1 MYQWF
6 GGFILKDNSRRIED
20 LDLLQRNLNYNFI
33 DLELLETALTHTSYA
48 NENNIHESKSN
59 ERLEFLGDSIISLV
73 VSEYLYNKYPFYPE
87 GELTKIRAKVVC
99 EKTLAHAA
107 EKIDLGSFLYLGKG
121 EENTGGRE
129 RNSILADA
137 FEGLVG
143 AIFLDS
149 SYQLVTKLL
158 IDNFEADIVHAVA
171 KGDLFTDFKTELQEK
186 LQRATKGKLDYH
198 VFKETGPD
206 HNKIFYVHVRID
218 EEIIGSGMGRNKKAA
233 EQMAAKEAL
242 ILMDEDYD

>member
-1 MYQWF
+1 MK
-6 GGFILKDNSRRIED
+6 GNSRRNEE
-20 LDLLQRNLNYNFI
+20 LNLLQENLSYKFMEI
-33 DLELLETALTHTSYA
+33 ELLETALTHTSYA

-99 EKTLAHAA
+99 EKSLAYAA

-121 EENTGGRE
+121 EENTGGRK

-137 FEGLVG
+137 FEALTGS
-143 AIFLDS
+143 IFLDS
-149 SYQLVTKLL
+149 NFEVVTRLL
-158 IDNFEADIVHAVA
+158 IDNFEADIVRAVA
-171 KGDLFTDFKTELQEK
+171 KGDLFNDFKTELQEK
-186 LQRATKGKLDYH
+186 LQRATKGKIDYV
-198 VFKETGPD
+198 VFKENGPD
-206 HNKIFYVHVRID
+206 HNKIFYVHVRIN
-218 EEIIGSGMGRNKKAA
+218 EEIIGSGMGRNKKEA